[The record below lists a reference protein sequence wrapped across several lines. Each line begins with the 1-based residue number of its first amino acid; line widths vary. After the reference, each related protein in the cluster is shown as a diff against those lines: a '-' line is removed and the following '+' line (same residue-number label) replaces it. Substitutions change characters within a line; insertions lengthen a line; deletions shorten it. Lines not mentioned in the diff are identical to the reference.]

1 MRGYRK
7 MKKILSVLLLLAM
20 SFGIPAF
27 SALGALKGGSW
38 QTTLTST
45 GEIKGTSPQADSA
58 AIAVYQ
64 GSIQLDPL
72 KTYAVPFS
80 ATPGDFSAD
89 TAASHLI
96 LTNPHDTEGDLF
108 AAPPALQ
115 WENQRPPGADLV
127 WADAATPDTL
137 LDPQPVDDESFCAQ
151 NLAGRHLVTWP
162 QVDSTTP
169 LPQLYLSTLTGSPT
183 VGTVV
188 LQDKRVAIDIAP
200 SPNAPL
206 TVSASHYDDQLKAA
220 KVRAGES
227 IVLTITT
234 HDCAGNVL
242 NNVPFVIT
250 RSDARSRQG
259 DTNNSLPVH
268 IGNTEL
274 TTANTEYH
282 GVTDANGTAT
292 VTVTQD
298 GGPGVKTTLK
308 VKLSKSSVLEE
319 DVDVIFTS
327 LTSPD
332 SDKAAMWGHMAESTT
347 VGDFTFSR
355 PKLAG
360 ETSGTNG
367 TVADH
372 NEVWALFDW
381 NNANSHC
388 NSLLPDLR
396 RLVALDVAQ
405 GTQTI
410 QDTLGWPIQGNDYW
424 SASPGEPGRHFM
436 VDMNGQESTSR
447 NDSERYLVSCV
458 DHAMPAVIPKITL
471 TPDHFDTTLTAAKA
485 TTDESITMTVTIT
498 DSVTGEPLPH
508 TYYTLTLDPAHN
520 RANETSPEWETSPVV
535 ITGEHIQA
543 SDPHLYE
550 GVTDASGAATMVL
563 TQPQGAG
570 VRTTITAE
578 MREGYATTDSK
589 DVIFTVITSP
599 DSDKARMW
607 GNMKDAAAVDGS
619 LFVRPLLA
627 AESSYEAG
635 NNREN
640 NEDWATFT
648 QLSKAESQC
657 GDGQVP
663 SVSSLEKLY
672 AGHRANRIVTEL
684 GWPTEGYN
692 YLSADTDGTTYHNVS
707 LKNGDQGSFTGSES
721 NYLSCAAT
729 ELVSQLQVIT
739 NGDAGQR
746 LAKAKAGEPITL
758 TVQTTNAVNGLPAPN
773 VAFTLTSGAPTNR
786 QGSTTGLSSG
796 GPLMVNGQSFGYNS
810 GMTGTYQGTTDAQ
823 GQAQLV
829 IEQPT
834 GPGVKTPLT
843 IKLNDSRVA
852 DAINYEVIFTAVTSP
867 DTDKAQMWGHMDD
880 SVTVGDDTFY
890 RPKLLSEFT
899 SPPVGSTRALD
910 NEVWGTLN
918 NAGAQSSAAGGCET
932 GHLPSTGQMTA
943 LYNANKDKK
952 MYTEHGWPVD
962 YAYWTSTLS
971 SGSSGKW
978 DTINLGSGSA
988 GATNATS
995 TYMVSCL
1002 KDANPVAAQI
1012 TLETVDKT
1020 QWSEA
1025 LNAARVK
1032 KGDTLRL
1039 KLTTK
1044 DSAGNPAPYTPVVIS
1059 RGDDYSRQDVK
1070 ESAPTSIVVNGQ
1082 ALADASSFLNGST
1095 GADGSLILE
1104 ITRANTKG
1112 TKAVLTAT
1120 LFDNTSVSADMGMIF
1135 TVITSPDSA
1144 KATYWGHM
1152 PDTLT
1157 ATDGTVF
1164 KRPLLFNE
1172 LAQTGEVQFTS
1183 VNHEKWVLLTY
1194 PQALDNASSGCDEA
1208 HIPTR
1213 DSLNSLYNAYPGG
1226 KIGSEQGW
1234 PSSTYYWSNTADSSV
1249 TASRN
1254 YYTVSL
1260 YSDSSSGMAQSQ
1272 VKHLTCLDKARAKG
1286 NVAQIELTSA
1296 QYVSELK
1303 AAKVKKGETI
1313 TWQIKFKDA
1322 QGNEVPDVAFS
1333 IASPGKPIRRDGTYF
1348 SSYSYPTVG
1357 YSGGTGIS
1365 VHDNYFFYGVT
1376 DSHGLAQV
1384 TIFNATSGA
1393 ETFLQVAPDENSA
1406 VVENMASIF
1415 TAVTSPDSDK
1425 AALWGHM
1432 ADTITVDDMVFER
1445 PKLAAEVPSESTS
1458 TTINNEE
1465 WVALRYHD
1473 SAFNKPEAGGCA
1485 TNHLPQIAQMRA
1497 LYDAHSGNMIS
1508 TEFGWPTST
1517 NYYPYWTST
1526 YYSTDVN
1533 SGWYAIEL
1541 KAGTT
1546 SARMDSSLSLVTCLK
1561 DANPAPSKIVIKT
1574 ADSTQW
1580 DASLNVAKVKSGD
1593 TLHLNA
1599 TVEDASGNPIPGTM
1613 MTISRGYD
1621 YNRQVVQDSI
1631 QAMTVNGSTLTSSG
1645 STSHL
1650 LTDNAGNLL
1659 LDVTRPSTVK
1669 GTKAP
1674 INISVTDIPGVTS
1687 SLDTVFTVL
1696 TSPDSS
1702 KAQYWGHMPETVTN
1716 SDGVVFRRP
1725 MLQAEV
1731 GVGSY
1736 NLANNEKWSAITYPQ
1751 ASSLNIEGCSIDK
1764 IPLLTEWQTLYDD
1777 HPEGA
1782 VATLYGWPTNYAYWA
1797 ADLTADNKAQS
1808 IDLSSGSLHT
1818 TMSTSTADY
1827 GLLICLAQARNASK
1841 SVGFMLNSGSQ
1852 IHSFVAEKT
1861 R

>member
-7 MKKILSVLLLLAM
+7 MKKILSISLLLAM
-20 SFGIPAF
+20 SFGISAF
-27 SALGALKGGSW
+27 SASGALKGGTW
-38 QTTLTST
+38 QTTPTST
-45 GEIKGTSPQADSA
+45 GEIRGTSPQADSA

-64 GSIQLDPL
+64 GSIQLDPS

-108 AAPPALQ
+108 AAPPVLQ
-115 WENQRPPGADLV
+115 WENQQPPGADLV

-137 LDPQPVDDESFCAQ
+137 LDPQPVDNESFCAQ
-151 NLAGRHLVTWP
+151 NLAGRHLVMWP

-169 LPQLYLSTLTGSPT
+169 LPLLYLSTLTGSPAT
-183 VGTVV
+183 GTVA

-200 SPNAPL
+200 SSNAPL
-206 TVSASHYDDQLKAA
+206 TVSTSHYDDTLKAA
-220 KVRAGES
+220 KVKAGES
-227 IVLTITT
+227 IALTITT
-234 HDCAGNVL
+234 HDCAGNAL

-250 RSDARSRQG
+250 RSDARGRQG
-259 DTNNSLPVH
+259 GVNNSLPVH

-274 TTANTEYH
+274 TTADTEYH

-292 VTVTQD
+292 MTVTQD

-308 VKLSKSSVLEE
+308 VKPSKSSVLE
-319 DVDVIFTS
+319 DGVDVIFTT

-355 PKLAG
+355 PKLSG
-360 ETSGTNG
+360 EASGTNG
-367 TVADH
+367 TVTDH
-372 NEVWALFDW
+372 SEVWALFDW

-410 QDTLGWPIQGNDYW
+410 QDTLGWPIQGNNYW
-424 SASPGEPGRHFM
+424 SASSGESGRHFA
-436 VDMNGQESTSR
+436 VDMNGQESASR
-447 NDSERYLVSCV
+447 NDSEHYLVSCV
-458 DHAMPAVIPKITL
+458 DHVMPTITPKITL
-471 TPDHFDTTLTAAKA
+471 MPDHYDTTLTAAKA
-485 TTDESITMTVTIT
+485 MTGESITMTVTIT
-498 DSVTGEPLPH
+498 DSVTGEPLPR
-508 TYYTLTLDPAHN
+508 TYYSLALDPAHN
-520 RANETSPEWETSPVV
+520 RANETSSEWETSPVV
-535 ITGEHIQA
+535 IAGEQIQA
-543 SDPHLYE
+543 SDPHLYK
-550 GVTDASGAATMVL
+550 GVTDANGTATVIL

-570 VRTTITAE
+570 VRTTITAG
-578 MREGYATTDSK
+578 MREGYTTTDSK

-607 GNMKDAAAVDGS
+607 GHMKDAATADGS

-635 NNREN
+635 NHRES

-657 GDGQVP
+657 GDGLVP
-663 SVSSLEKLY
+663 SASSLEKLY
-672 AGHRANRIVTEL
+672 AGHSANQIATEL

-707 LKNGDQGSFTGSES
+707 LKNGDQGSFTGSAS

-739 NGDAGQR
+739 NGDASQR
-746 LAKAKAGEPITL
+746 QAKAKAGEPITL
-758 TVQTTNAVNGLPAPN
+758 TVQTTSAVNGLPAPN
-773 VAFTLTSGAPTNR
+773 VAFTVTSGASTNR
-786 QGSTTGLSSG
+786 QGSATGFELG
-796 GPLMVNGQSFGYNS
+796 GPLMVNGQSFGTNS
-810 GMTGTYQGTTDAQ
+810 GMTGTYKGTTDAQ

-843 IKLNDSRVA
+843 IKLDNSRVA
-852 DAINYEVIFTAVTSP
+852 EAIHYEVIFTTVTSP

-890 RPKLLSEFT
+890 RPKLVSEFT
-899 SPPVGSTRALD
+899 TSPSSSTRSLN
-910 NEVWGTLN
+910 NEVWGLLT
-918 NAGAQSSAAGGCET
+918 NAGARSSAAGGCET
-932 GHLPSTGQMTA
+932 NHLPSAGQMMA
-943 LYNANKDKK
+943 LYNANKDNKLN
-952 MYTEHGWPVD
+952 TEHGWQTV
-962 YAYWTSTLS
+962 YSYWTSTLS
-971 SGSSGKW
+971 SGTSGNW
-978 DTINLGSGSA
+978 DAINMASGSTGSNA
-988 GATNATS
+988 ATTTS
-995 TYMVSCL
+995 TVSCL

-1020 QWSEA
+1020 QWSET

-1039 KLTTK
+1039 KLTAK
-1044 DSAGNPAPYTPVVIS
+1044 DSAGNPVPNTPVVIS

-1070 ESAPTSIVVNGQ
+1070 ESAPASMVINGQ
-1082 ALADASSFLNGST
+1082 ALANTSSFLNGST

-1112 TKAVLTAT
+1112 TKAVLTAK
-1120 LFDNTSVSADMGMIF
+1120 LFDNASITADMGTIF
-1135 TVITSPDSA
+1135 TVVTSPDSV
-1144 KATYWGHM
+1144 KATYWGYM
-1152 PDTLT
+1152 PETLT

-1164 KRPLLFNE
+1164 KRPKLVNE
-1172 LAQTGEVQFTS
+1172 LAQTSGYKSASENYETWAV
-1183 VNHEKWVLLTY
+1183 LTY
-1194 PQALDNASSGCDEA
+1194 PQAQDNASSGCDEA

-1226 KIGSEQGW
+1226 KIESEQGW
-1234 PSSTYYWSNTADSSV
+1234 PTYTYYWSNTADSSV

-1260 YSDSSSGMAQSQ
+1260 YSNSSSGMAQNQ
-1272 VKHLTCLDKARAKG
+1272 TKYLTCLDKAKPKRNA
-1286 NVAQIELTSA
+1286 AQIELTSA
-1296 QYVSELK
+1296 QYVPELN
-1303 AAKVKKGETI
+1303 AAKVKKGEEI

-1333 IASPGKPIRRDGTYF
+1333 IASPGKPIGRDGKYF
-1348 SSYSYPTVG
+1348 SSYGYPSVG
-1357 YSGGTGIS
+1357 YSGGTGTS
-1365 VHDNYFFYGVT
+1365 VHDNYLFYGVT

-1393 ETFLQVAPDENSA
+1393 ETLIQISPDENSA
-1406 VVENMASIF
+1406 LVGNMASIF
-1415 TAVTSPDSDK
+1415 TTVTSPDSDK

-1432 ADTITVDDMVFER
+1432 PDTITVGDMVFER
-1445 PKLAAEVPSESTS
+1445 PKLAAEVPSESTRA
-1458 TTINNEE
+1458 TINSED
-1465 WVALRYHD
+1465 WAVVKYHD

-1485 TNHLPQIAQMRA
+1485 ANHLPQIAQMSA
-1497 LYDAHSGNMIS
+1497 LYDAHSGNKIS
-1508 TEFGWPTST
+1508 SEFGWPIYSP
-1517 NYYPYWTST
+1517 YPYWTAT
-1526 YYSTDVN
+1526 YYYPDRIST
-1533 SGWYAIEL
+1533 WYAIEL

-1546 SARMDSSLSLVTCLK
+1546 SARNESTSTMVACLK
-1561 DANPAPSKIVIKT
+1561 DANPAPSKIAIKPV
-1574 ADSTQW
+1574 DSAQW
-1580 DASLNVAKVKSGD
+1580 DASLNVAKAKSGD
-1593 TLHLNA
+1593 TLHLNV
-1599 TVEDASGNPIPGTM
+1599 TVEDASGKPIPSTM
-1613 MTISRGYD
+1613 LTISRGYD
-1621 YNRQVVQDSI
+1621 YNRQAAQDSF
-1631 QAMTVNGSTLTSSG
+1631 QSMTVNGSTLTSST
-1645 STSHL
+1645 STSNL
-1650 LTDNAGNLL
+1650 STDDAGNLL
-1659 LDVTRPSTVK
+1659 LDVTRPTTVK

-1674 INISVTDIPGVTS
+1674 INISVTDIPGVTG

-1702 KAQYWGHMPETVTN
+1702 KAQYWGHMPETVTSSN
-1716 SDGVVFRRP
+1716 GVVFRRP
-1725 MLQAEV
+1725 MLQAEI

-1736 NLANNEKWSAITYPQ
+1736 SLANNEKWSAITYPQ
-1751 ASSLNIEGCSIDK
+1751 ASSLDIEGCSIDK
-1764 IPLLTEWQTLYDD
+1764 MPLLSEWQTLYGD
-1777 HPEGA
+1777 HPGGA
-1782 VATLYGWPTNYAYWA
+1782 VAALYGWPTNYVYWG

-1808 IDLSSGSLHT
+1808 INLVSGSTQT
-1818 TMSTSTADY
+1818 TTSRSTVDY
-1827 GLLICLAQARNASK
+1827 AMLVCLAQSRNVSK
-1841 SVGFMLNSGSQ
+1841 SVGFMLNSGPQ
-1852 IHSFVAEKT
+1852 IQSFLAEKT
-1861 R
+1861 K

>member
-1 MRGYRK
+1 
-7 MKKILSVLLLLAM
+7 MKKILSILLLLAM
-20 SFGIPAF
+20 SFGIPPF
-27 SALGALKGGSW
+27 SAQAAFKGGTW
-38 QTTLTST
+38 QTTPTST

-64 GSIQLDPL
+64 GSIQLDPT

-115 WENQRPPGADLV
+115 WENQQPPGADLV
-127 WADAATPDTL
+127 WADAATPETL
-137 LDPQPVDDESFCAQ
+137 LDPQPVDDKSFCAQ

-162 QVDSTTP
+162 QVNSTTP
-169 LPQLYLSTLTGSPT
+169 LPLLYLSTLTGSPAT
-183 VGTVV
+183 GTVA

-206 TVSASHYDDQLKAA
+206 TVSASHYDDTLKAA
-220 KVRAGES
+220 KVKAGES
-227 IVLTITT
+227 ITLTITT
-234 HDCAGNVL
+234 HDCTGNVL

-250 RSDARSRQG
+250 RSDARGRQG
-259 DTNNSLPVH
+259 DVNNSLPVH

-274 TTANTEYH
+274 ISSGTEYQ

-308 VKLSKSSVLEE
+308 VKPSKSSVLET
-319 DVDVIFTS
+319 DVDVIFTT
-327 LTSPD
+327 LTSPN
-332 SDKAAMWGHMAESTT
+332 SDKAAMWGHMVESTT

-355 PKLAG
+355 PKLSG
-360 ETSGTNG
+360 ETSGANG
-367 TVADH
+367 SATDH

-410 QDTLGWPIQGNDYW
+410 QETLGWPIQGNNYW
-424 SASPGEPGRHFM
+424 SASPGDSGRHFA
-436 VDMNGQESTSR
+436 VDMNGQESESR
-447 NDSERYLVSCV
+447 NDSEHYLVSCV
-458 DHAMPAVIPKITL
+458 DHAMPVVIPKITL
-471 TPDHFDTTLTAAKA
+471 TPDHYDTTLTAAKA
-485 TTDESITMTVTIT
+485 MTGESITMTVTIT

-508 TYYTLTLDPAHN
+508 TYYSLALDPAHN
-520 RANETSPEWETSPVV
+520 RANETSSEWETSPVV
-535 ITGEHIQA
+535 IAGEQIQA

-550 GVTDASGAATMVL
+550 GVTDASGAATVVL
-563 TQPQGAG
+563 TQPHGAG

-578 MREGYATTDSK
+578 MREGYTATDSK

-607 GNMKDAAAVDGS
+607 GHMKDAATADGS

-663 SVSSLEKLY
+663 SANSLEKLY
-672 AGHRANRIVTEL
+672 AGHSANQIVTDL
-684 GWPTEGYN
+684 GWPTEGYS

-707 LKNGDQGSFTGSES
+707 LKNGDQGSFTGSTS

-729 ELVSQLQVIT
+729 GLVSQLQVIT
-739 NGDAGQR
+739 NGDASQR
-746 LAKAKAGEPITL
+746 QAKAKAGEPITL
-758 TVQTTNAVNGLPAPN
+758 TVQTTNAVNDLPAPN
-773 VAFTLTSGAPTNR
+773 VAFTVTSGESTNR
-786 QGSTTGLSSG
+786 QGSATGFTSG
-796 GPLMVNGQSFGYNS
+796 GPLMVNGQSFGTNS
-810 GMTGTYQGTTDAQ
+810 GMTGTYQGITDAQ

-829 IEQPT
+829 IEQPK

-843 IKLNDSRVA
+843 IKLDDSRVA

-890 RPKLLSEFT
+890 RPKLTSEFT
-899 SPPVGSTRALD
+899 TTPSGSTRALD
-910 NEVWGTLN
+910 NEVWGILTS
-918 NAGAQSSAAGGCET
+918 ASAQSSAAGGCET
-932 GHLPSTGQMTA
+932 SHLPSTNQMKA
-943 LYNANKDKK
+943 LYNANKDNKLN
-952 MYTEHGWPVD
+952 TEHGWQTV
-962 YAYWTSTLS
+962 YSYWTSTLS
-971 SGSSGKW
+971 SGGPTVGWDVISMTSGATGSSG
-978 DTINLGSGSA
+978 A
-988 GATNATS
+988 G
-995 TYMVSCL
+995 MFVVSCL
-1002 KDANPVAAQI
+1002 KDANPVATQI
-1012 TLETVDKT
+1012 TLETTDKT
-1020 QWSEA
+1020 QWSET

-1039 KLTTK
+1039 KLMTK
-1044 DSAGNPAPYTPVVIS
+1044 DSAGNPVPDTSVVIS

-1070 ESAPTSIVVNGQ
+1070 ESSPASMVINGLS
-1082 ALADASSFLNGST
+1082 LANQSSLLYAST

-1112 TKAVLTAT
+1112 TKAVITAK
-1120 LFDNTSVSADMGMIF
+1120 LFDNDSVTADMGSIF
-1135 TVITSPDSA
+1135 TVATSPDSA

-1152 PDTLT
+1152 PETLT

-1164 KRPLLFNE
+1164 KRPILFNE
-1172 LAQTGEVQFTS
+1172 LAQTSGYKSSSENYETWAV
-1183 VNHEKWVLLTY
+1183 LTY
-1194 PQALDNASSGCDEA
+1194 PQAQDNASSGCDEA

-1213 DSLNSLYNAYPGG
+1213 DSLDSLYNAYPGG
-1226 KIGSEQGW
+1226 KIESEQGW
-1234 PSSTYYWSNTADSSV
+1234 PTYTYYWSNTADSSV

-1272 VKHLTCLDKARAKG
+1272 TKYLTCLDKAKAKG

-1296 QYVSELK
+1296 QYVPELK
-1303 AAKVKKGETI
+1303 AAKVKKGEII
-1313 TWQIKFKDA
+1313 TWQIEFKDA
-1322 QGNEVPDVAFS
+1322 QGNILPNVAFS
-1333 IASPGKPIRRDGTYF
+1333 ILGAQSTKRNGEPYSAYLYAGYPGGSATYL
-1348 SSYSYPTVG
+1348 
-1357 YSGGTGIS
+1357 SGSTR
-1365 VHDNYFFYGVT
+1365 FYGVT
-1376 DSHGLAQV
+1376 DSNGQALVEVSGGAGFEGLLSV
-1384 TIFNATSGA
+1384 S
-1393 ETFLQVAPDENSA
+1393 PDENSA
-1406 VVENMASIF
+1406 LVENMASIF
-1415 TAVTSPDSDK
+1415 TIVTSPDSDK
-1425 AALWGHM
+1425 AAMWGHM
-1432 ADTITVDDMVFER
+1432 PDTITVDDIVFER
-1445 PKLAAEVPSESTS
+1445 PKLAAEAPSASGH
-1458 TTINNEE
+1458 TTISNES
-1465 WVALRYHD
+1465 WATVRDHNV
-1473 SAFNKPEAGGCA
+1473 AFNNPEAGGCA
-1485 TNHLPQIAQMRA
+1485 ANHLPQIAQMSA
-1497 LYDAHSGNMIS
+1497 LYAAHSGNKIS
-1508 TEFGWPTST
+1508 TEFGWPVTSGY
-1517 NYYPYWTST
+1517 NYWTST
-1526 YYSTDVN
+1526 YYYPDRVSA
-1533 SGWYAIEL
+1533 WYSIEL
-1541 KAGTT
+1541 KSGYTY
-1546 SARMDSSLSLVTCLK
+1546 SASGSSWMMITCLK
-1561 DANPAPSKIVIKT
+1561 DANPVPSKIVIKP

-1580 DASLNVAKVKSGD
+1580 DASLNVAKAKSGD
-1593 TLHLNA
+1593 TLHLNV
-1599 TVEDASGNPIPGTM
+1599 TVEDASGKPIPATM
-1613 MTISRGYD
+1613 LTISRGND
-1621 YNRQVVQDSI
+1621 YNRQAVQESA
-1631 QAMTVNGSTLTSSG
+1631 QAMTVNGSTLTSPG
-1645 STSHL
+1645 STSNL
-1650 LTDNAGNLL
+1650 STDDAGNLL

-1674 INISVTDIPGVTS
+1674 ITLSITDIPGVTS

-1702 KAQYWGHMPETVTN
+1702 KAQYWGHMPETVT
-1716 SDGVVFRRP
+1716 SSAGVVFRRP
-1725 MLQAEV
+1725 MLQAEI

-1736 NLANNEKWSAITYPQ
+1736 SSTNNEKWSAITYPQ

-1764 IPLLTEWQTLYDD
+1764 IPLLKEWQTLYGD
-1777 HPEGA
+1777 HPGGA
-1782 VATLYGWPTNYAYWA
+1782 VATLYGWPTNYVYWG

-1808 IDLSSGSLHT
+1808 INLASGST
-1818 TMSTSTADY
+1818 QATASTSTVDY
-1827 GLLICLAQARNASK
+1827 AMLVCLAQTHNTSK
-1841 SVGFMLNSGSQ
+1841 STGFMLNSGSQ
-1852 IHSFVAEKT
+1852 IQSFVAEKKSDST
-1861 R
+1861 GGIHN

>member
-7 MKKILSVLLLLAM
+7 MKKILSILLLLAM

-27 SALGALKGGSW
+27 SAQAALKGGTW
-38 QTTLTST
+38 QTTPTST

-64 GSIQLDPL
+64 GSIQLDPS

-115 WENQRPPGADLV
+115 WENQQPPGADLV

-169 LPQLYLSTLTGSPT
+169 LPLLYLSTLTGSPT
-183 VGTVV
+183 TGTVA

-206 TVSASHYDDQLKAA
+206 TVSASHYDDTLKAA
-220 KVRAGES
+220 KVKAGES

-250 RSDARSRQG
+250 RSDALGRRG
-259 DTNNSLPVH
+259 DVKNDAPVH

-274 TTANTEYH
+274 TTVDTEYY

-308 VKLSKSSVLEE
+308 VKPSQSSVVEE
-319 DVDVIFTS
+319 DVDVIFTT
-327 LTSPD
+327 LTSPN

-355 PKLAG
+355 PKLSG
-360 ETSGTNG
+360 EASGTNG
-367 TVADH
+367 AVTDH

-405 GTQTI
+405 GAQTI
-410 QDTLGWPIQGNDYW
+410 QGTLGWPIQGNDYW
-424 SASPGEPGRHFM
+424 SASPGESGRHFA
-436 VDMNGQESTSR
+436 VDMNGQESASS
-447 NDSERYLVSCV
+447 NDSDHYLVSCV
-458 DHAMPAVIPKITL
+458 DHAMPVVTPKITL
-471 TPDHFDTTLTAAKA
+471 TPDHYDTTLTAAKA
-485 TTDESITMTVTIT
+485 MTSESITMTVMIT

-508 TYYTLTLDPAHN
+508 MYYSLTLGEVHN
-520 RANETSPEWETSPVV
+520 RANETSSEWETYPVV
-535 ITGEHIQA
+535 ITGEQIQA

-550 GVTDASGAATMVL
+550 GVTDANGAATVVL
-563 TQPQGAG
+563 TQPQGTG

-578 MREGYATTDSK
+578 MREGYTTTDSK

-607 GNMKDAAAVDGS
+607 GHMKDAATADGS

-627 AESSYEAG
+627 AESGYETG
-635 NNREN
+635 NYREN
-640 NEDWATFT
+640 NEDWATFA

-663 SVSSLEKLY
+663 SASSLEKLY
-672 AGHRANRIVTEL
+672 AGHSANQIVTAL
-684 GWPTEGYN
+684 GWPTDGYS
-692 YLSADTDGTTYHNVS
+692 YIAADTDGTTYHNVS
-707 LKNGDQGSFTGSES
+707 LKNGDQGSFTGSAP
-721 NYLSCAAT
+721 NYLTCAAT
-729 ELVSQLQVIT
+729 ELVAQLQVST
-739 NGDAGQR
+739 NGDASQR
-746 LAKAKAGEPITL
+746 LAKAKVGEPITL

-773 VAFTLTSGAPTNR
+773 VAFTVTSEASTNR
-786 QGSTTGLSSG
+786 QGSATGFTSG
-796 GPLMVNGQSFGYNS
+796 GALIVNGQSFGTNS
-810 GMTGTYQGTTDAQ
+810 GMTGSYLGTTDAQ

-829 IEQPT
+829 IEQPK
-834 GPGVKTPLT
+834 GPGVKTPLI

-890 RPKLLSEFT
+890 RPKLVSEFT
-899 SPPVGSTRALD
+899 ATPGGSTRALD
-910 NEVWGTLN
+910 NEVWGELDH
-918 NAGAQSSAAGGCET
+918 AGAQSSAAGGCDT
-932 GHLPSTGQMTA
+932 SHLPSTGQMTA
-943 LYNANKDKK
+943 LYNANKDSK
-952 MYTEHGWPVD
+952 MNTEHGWPVA
-962 YAYWTSTLS
+962 YTYWTSTLS
-971 SGSSGKW
+971 SGGPSAGWDVISMASGSTGSSG
-978 DTINLGSGSA
+978 A
-988 GATNATS
+988 GIFV
-995 TYMVSCL
+995 VSCL

-1012 TLETVDKT
+1012 TLETVDKS
-1020 QWSEA
+1020 QWSET

-1044 DSAGNPAPYTPVVIS
+1044 DSAGNPVPDTSVVIS

-1070 ESAPTSIVVNGQ
+1070 ESAPASMVINGQ
-1082 ALADASSFLNGST
+1082 ALANTSSLLYAST

-1112 TKAVLTAT
+1112 TKATLTAKLSDNASVTAGIDT
-1120 LFDNTSVSADMGMIF
+1120 LF

-1152 PDTLT
+1152 PETLT

-1164 KRPLLFNE
+1164 KRPKLFNE
-1172 LAQTGEVQFTS
+1172 LAQTSGYKSASENYESWAV
-1183 VNHEKWVLLTY
+1183 LTY
-1194 PQALDNASSGCDEA
+1194 PQAQDNTSSGCDEA

-1213 DSLNSLYNAYPGG
+1213 DSLNSLYSAYPGG
-1226 KIGSEQGW
+1226 KMESEQGW
-1234 PSSTYYWSNTADSSV
+1234 PTYTYYWSNTADNSV

-1260 YSDSSSGMAQSQ
+1260 YSDSSSGMAQNQ
-1272 VKHLTCLDKARAKG
+1272 TKYLTCLDKARPKG

-1296 QYVSELK
+1296 QYVPELH
-1303 AAKVKKGETI
+1303 AAKVKKGEKI

-1322 QGNEVPDVAFS
+1322 QGNALPDVAFS
-1333 IASPGKPIRRDGTYF
+1333 ILGAQGTKRNGEPYSAYLYTGYPGGSTTYL
-1348 SSYSYPTVG
+1348 
-1357 YSGGTGIS
+1357 SGSTR
-1365 VHDNYFFYGVT
+1365 FYGVT
-1376 DSHGLAQV
+1376 DSNGQMLV
-1384 TIFNATSGA
+1384 EVSGGA
-1393 ETFLQVAPDENSA
+1393 GFEALLSVSPDENSA
-1406 VVENMASIF
+1406 LVENMPSIF
-1415 TAVTSPDSDK
+1415 TIVTSPDSDK
-1425 AALWGHM
+1425 AAMWGHM
-1432 ADTITVDDMVFER
+1432 PDTITVDDMVFER
-1445 PKLAAEVPSESTS
+1445 PKLAAEAPSASGHS
-1458 TTINNEE
+1458 TINNES
-1465 WVALRYHD
+1465 WATVRDHNV
-1473 SAFNKPEAGGCA
+1473 AFNNPEAGGCA
-1485 TNHLPQIAQMRA
+1485 ANHLPQIAQMSA
-1497 LYDAHSGNMIS
+1497 LYAAHSGNKIS
-1508 TEFGWPTST
+1508 TEFGWPVTSSY
-1517 NYYPYWTST
+1517 NYWTST
-1526 YYSTDVN
+1526 YYYPDRLSA
-1533 SGWYAIEL
+1533 WYSIEL
-1541 KAGTT
+1541 KSGYTY
-1546 SARMDSSLSLVTCLK
+1546 SASGSSWMMITCLK
-1561 DANPAPSKIVIKT
+1561 DANPAPSKIVIKPV
-1574 ADSTQW
+1574 DSTQW
-1580 DASLNVAKVKSGD
+1580 DASQNVAKAKSGE
-1593 TLHLNA
+1593 TLHLNV
-1599 TVEDASGNPIPGTM
+1599 TVEDASGNPVPATM
-1613 MTISRGYD
+1613 LTISRGND
-1621 YNRQVVQDSI
+1621 YNRQAVQESA
-1631 QAMTVNGSTLTSSG
+1631 QAMTVNGSTLPSPG
-1645 STSHL
+1645 STSNL
-1650 LTDNAGNLL
+1650 STDDAGNLL

-1674 INISVTDIPGVTS
+1674 INIAITDIPDVTS

-1702 KAQYWGHMPETVTN
+1702 KAQYWGHMPETVTS

-1725 MLQAEV
+1725 MLQAEI

-1736 NLANNEKWSAITYPQ
+1736 SSANNEKWSAITYPQ

-1764 IPLLTEWQTLYDD
+1764 IPLLSEWQTLYGD
-1777 HPEGA
+1777 HPGGA
-1782 VATLYGWPTNYAYWA
+1782 VATLYGWPTNYVYWG

-1808 IDLSSGSLHT
+1808 INLASGST
-1818 TMSTSTADY
+1818 QATMSASTTDY
-1827 GLLICLAQARNASK
+1827 ALLVCLAQSYTRSGAASAA
-1841 SVGFMLNSGSQ
+1841 LNSPGYPLGTAY
-1852 IHSFVAEKT
+1852 I
-1861 R
+1861 RR